1 MDEFKSNSDKSREEK
16 KAVEPKKPKP
26 VLSQKPKQIKKQ
38 KKMTDILDTD
48 DVNSVAS
55 YVWKDVV
62 IPNVKKLLYEMVTK
76 GMSMLLHVD
85 EKPKA
90 SSSKTNVSYSKYYDK
105 DDDRRNSAMVTRKAG
120 FDYDD
125 ILYQTANDAESVL
138 DTLYAI
144 LEQYDVVSV
153 ADLYEQSDLP
163 NDNYMA
169 NRYGW
174 ESLKGTRVMRVRDG
188 YVLTLPK
195 ARPL

>member
-1 MDEFKSNSDKSREEK
+1 
-16 KAVEPKKPKP
+16 
-26 VLSQKPKQIKKQ
+26 
-38 KKMTDILDTD
+38 MTDILDTD